1 MDILHNILFCNC
13 ILAFYNITCASS
25 ILIHPLLYRNAMSR
39 NHFLQEII
47 IRGSKTFTAWLKI
60 NTLEKW
66 ENGSL
71 GEWIYGWQNDRSN
84 SIKMKSL
91 QIAYFTCC
99 LLPSP
104 CCYLI
109 PSCTDHDH
117 ITLQRRSETIGT
129 MADTMNATFFPRLLF
144 SALKICVCRL
154 IFYHLCLCL

>member
-1 MDILHNILFCNC
+1 MNLWLAKRQIKFDQNEESSDRILH
-13 ILAFYNITCASS
+13 
-25 ILIHPLLYRNAMSR
+25 
-39 NHFLQEII
+39 
-47 IRGSKTFTAWLKI
+47 
-60 NTLEKW
+60 
-66 ENGSL
+66 
-71 GEWIYGWQNDRSN
+71 
-84 SIKMKSL
+84 
-91 QIAYFTCC
+91 
-99 LLPSP
+99 LPSP

>member
-1 MDILHNILFCNC
+1 MYILHNILFCNC
-13 ILAFYNITCASS
+13 ILAFCNITCASS

-47 IRGSKTFTAWLKI
+47 IRGRKTFASWLKI
-60 NTLEKW
+60 NTLRKMA
-66 ENGSL
+66 
-71 GEWIYGWQNDRSN
+71 EWLLRGMNLWLAKRQIKFDQNEESSDR
-84 SIKMKSL
+84 IL
-91 QIAYFTCC
+91 H
-99 LLPSP
+99 LPSP

-154 IFYHLCLCL
+154 IFYHLCLRL